1 MRAAR
6 HEGDVGA
13 RFRQRHA
20 KSTADPAG
28 ADHRNPHGC
37 SPELFGLS
45 DPVQRAELVA
55 VGIAQISKIEF
66 THGGFAHAGRFFA
79 RFAAMGDAGRMP
91 GIGLLGGVAAKP
103 MVPPLAGG
111 RRLAVDRQ
119 RYGKRPVLVR

>member
-13 RFRQRHA
+13 RLRQRRA

-28 ADHRNPHGC
+28 ADNRNTHGC
-37 SPELFGLS
+37 SPRPGLFALS

-55 VGIAQISKIEF
+55 VGIAQISKVEF

-79 RFAAMGDAGRMP
+79 RFAAMG
-91 GIGLLGGVAAKP
+91 
-103 MVPPLAGG
+103 
-111 RRLAVDRQ
+111 
-119 RYGKRPVLVR
+119 